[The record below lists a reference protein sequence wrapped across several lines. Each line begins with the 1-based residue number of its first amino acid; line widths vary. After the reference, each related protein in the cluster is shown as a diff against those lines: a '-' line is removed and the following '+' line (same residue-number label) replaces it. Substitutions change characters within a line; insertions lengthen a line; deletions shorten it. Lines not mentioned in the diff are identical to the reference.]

1 MTINFKQLR
10 VTKMISLKI
19 YIASYGEARNI
30 KFWQEVKFIQRVLLG
45 SSPQKVYVHPILQSS
60 STSSFKYFTIINFAR
75 KANVI
80 VVVDLLV
87 GSCICTWNRLIKA
100 KAISSLTFFFQNS
113 FDTKTYL
120 KSRHPSCSIEKA
132 VSKSFGKCVEVSF

>member
-1 MTINFKQLR
+1 MTINFKHLR

-30 KFWQEVKFIQRVLLG
+30 KFWQQVKFIQRVLLG
-45 SSPQKVYVHPILQSS
+45 SSPQKVYVHPILQSP
-60 STSSFKYFTIINFAR
+60 STSSFKYFTINFAR

-87 GSCICTWNRLIKA
+87 GSCICT
-100 KAISSLTFFFQNS
+100 
-113 FDTKTYL
+113 
-120 KSRHPSCSIEKA
+120 
-132 VSKSFGKCVEVSF
+132 

>member
-1 MTINFKQLR
+1 MTINFMQLR
-10 VTKMISLKI
+10 VTKMISLEI

-30 KFWQEVKFIQRVLLG
+30 KFWQQVKFIQRVLLG

-87 GSCICTWNRLIKA
+87 GSCTCT
-100 KAISSLTFFFQNS
+100 
-113 FDTKTYL
+113 
-120 KSRHPSCSIEKA
+120 
-132 VSKSFGKCVEVSF
+132 